1 MSLERGKF
9 GIEWN
14 ARQDERKSSW
24 LGWVFLS
31 VGLLALV
38 SFSVTV
44 VRRVRSSA
52 ADEEQ
57 ERPPVESAA
66 HAPVAPGPTPASAVA
81 APPPPPAAIPE
92 EVKDAA
98 TERQRPVSVRNLLLR
113 LEEAERQRNVE
124 MAASTIEKLRSLPGS
139 PAADLD
145 DALARRLGALNIRRL
160 FEKKTPLWVREVEV
174 RRGDTASRIA
184 SENGSTF
191 ASLERLNGGNVE
203 KIRVGQR
210 LSVMDHPRF
219 TLVVHRRARTAD
231 LMLKDKFFKRYD
243 LTQEPTC
250 KPGTY
255 ELTKGSSAFWKS
267 LGVSFKM
274 PGQTEIDLL
283 MPAVATVLISEM

>member
-52 ADEEQ
+52 ADEAQ

-66 HAPVAPGPTPASAVA
+66 HAPAAPGPAPASAVA
-81 APPPPPAAIPE
+81 AHPPPPAAIPE
-92 EVKDAA
+92 EVKEAV
-98 TERQRPVSVRNLLLR
+98 TERQRPVAVRNLLLR

-124 MAASTIEKLRSLPGS
+124 MAASTIEKLRALPGS

-160 FEKKTPLWVREVEV
+160 FEKKTPLWVKQVEV

-243 LTQEPTC
+243 LTREPTG
-250 KPGTY
+250 KAGTY
-255 ELTKGSSAFWKS
+255 ELAKGASFWKS

-283 MPAVATVLISEM
+283 MPAGATVLISEM